1 MITHL
6 FTDLFGVLVF
16 EDDPQFKTDLSSFTQ
31 LTNGLFINTELLEFY
46 SLLKQKKSISLNV
59 FTSAFYLI
67 DKQGELSQK
76 YLKEFDQLI
85 SSLELGYS
93 KKETQAY
100 KLIAQ
105 KVNTTPENC
114 FFVDDQEVHV
124 IKAKEA
130 GITAT
135 KYLNNEQ
142 LIKQLR
148 TLCQL

>member
-16 EDDPQFKTDLSSFTQ
+16 EDNPQFKTDLSNFSQ
-31 LTNGLFINTELLEFY
+31 LTNGLFLNTELLEFY
-46 SLLKQKKSISLNV
+46 SLLKKKRSISLNV

-114 FFVDDQEVHV
+114 FFVDDQDLHV
-124 IKAKEA
+124 LKAKEA

-135 KYLNNEQ
+135 KYLNNEE

-148 TLCQL
+148 IICQL